1 MKQLKRILLA
11 CLLVFFIAGIAGCN
25 TGEADESVA
34 AGDNGASEDKLIV
47 AVSIVPEQTYVEA
60 VCGDL
65 AEVITMVPPGN
76 SPGNY
81 EPTAEQMEAVSDA
94 SLYFTI
100 GIPTET
106 ANILP
111 DIPDVEVISLGEAV
125 AAVYPDR
132 TFASGGRDPH
142 IWLSPKRAEVMVDT
156 IAEAM
161 IALDPDNEETYRENA
176 DAYIAELQEADQEI
190 AALFEDVENK
200 DFIIYHPAY
209 GYFAD
214 DYGLTMHSLQ
224 VDGNDATAQQLQDMI
239 DLANEKSIKVIYIQA
254 EFDSSQAEEYA
265 EEIGGEVLQLSP
277 LSADY
282 IGELVNAAKMMA
294 ENM

>member
-1 MKQLKRILLA
+1 
-11 CLLVFFIAGIAGCN
+11 
-25 TGEADESVA
+25 
-34 AGDNGASEDKLIV
+34 
-47 AVSIVPEQTYVEA
+47 
-60 VCGDL
+60 
-65 AEVITMVPPGN
+65 
-76 SPGNY
+76 
-81 EPTAEQMEAVSDA
+81 
-94 SLYFTI
+94 
-100 GIPTET
+100 
-106 ANILP
+106 
-111 DIPDVEVISLGEAV
+111 
-125 AAVYPDR
+125 
-132 TFASGGRDPH
+132 
-142 IWLSPKRAEVMVDT
+142 MVDT